1 MKIKSHSLLCILAT
15 IALSS
20 PLLCTERECPEGGI
34 QDMESEPEE
43 RNVPQPGY

>member
-15 IALSS
+15 IALNS
-20 PLLCTERECPEGGI
+20 PLSALSVNARKAVSKTWNP
-34 QDMESEPEE
+34 EPEE